1 MTKNHDPI
9 LEMYIFETMHLLEQL
24 EDSILKSE
32 KNNNFND
39 EMDEIFR
46 IMHTLKGNSAMMM
59 FDNIAALSHSLEDMF
74 DYLRKNKSRNVNF
87 SEITDLILSS
97 MDFIKEEIAKI
108 ENDQEADG
116 NADKLINKI
125 RSSLEG
131 GCEDKVKEENK
142 ETAYAAVIF
151 FQDGCLM
158 ENIRAFT
165 LLRSL
170 EEYSKVLEYVPKDI
184 AENNESSEII
194 KRDGFKVRFISDI
207 GYEGIKAIFDK
218 TAFIDQVNLE
228 QIIEQKEESKNDNEQ
243 KKEVIKKSIT
253 PHANVLSVKVENLD
267 MLMDL
272 VGELVVSESMVSKNP
287 DLEGL
292 KLDNFNK
299 AARQLRKIIND
310 LQDTV
315 MCTRMVSISG
325 TFRKMNRI
333 VRDMNK
339 NLGKEVELY
348 LVGEDTEVDK
358 NIIEQIS
365 DPLMHLIRNSMD
377 HGIESPS
384 ERKAINKPAKGK
396 ITLEAKNDGG
406 DVWIYVKDDGKGLDR
421 DKIYNKAIKAGIT
434 SKPIGEL
441 TDKDIFSFI
450 LMPGFSTKEE
460 VSEYSGRGVG
470 MDVVAKNIESIRG
483 TMYIDSKKNMGTT
496 ISVKIPLTLA
506 IIDGMIIKVGT
517 SSYTIPTISI
527 KESFKAKE
535 KDLITDPDG
544 NEMIMVR
551 GECHKIIRIHKA
563 YKAETAVTN
572 LPDGIMIMVED
583 GRKGSYCLFADALI
597 GQQQVVIKALP
608 DYIKKVKGLAGCTLL
623 GDGNISLIIDISAIA
638 NL

>member
-24 EDSILKSE
+24 EDSILRSE

-59 FDNIAALSHSLEDMF
+59 FDSIAALSHSLEDMF

-87 SEITDLILSS
+87 SEITDLVLSG

-116 NADKLINKI
+116 NADELINKI

-131 GCEDKVKEENK
+131 GCEDKVKEDNK
-142 ETAYAAVIF
+142 EVTYAAVIF

-184 AENNESSEII
+184 AENNESSELI

-207 GYEGIKAIFDK
+207 GYEDIKTIFDK

-228 QIIEQKEESKNDNEQ
+228 QIIEQKEESKNDNEE

-315 MCTRMVSISG
+315 MSTRMVSISG
-325 TFRKMNRI
+325 TFKKMNRI

-339 NLGKEVELY
+339 NLGKDVELY
-348 LVGEDTEVDK
+348 LIGEDTEVDK

-384 ERKAINKPAKGK
+384 ERKAMNKPAKGK

-406 DVWIYVKDDGKGLDR
+406 DVWIYVKDDGKGLDK

-434 SKPIGEL
+434 SKPIDEL

-572 LPDGIMIMVED
+572 LLEGIMIMVED

>member
-24 EDSILKSE
+24 EDSILRSE
-32 KNNNFND
+32 KNSNFND

-74 DYLRKNKSRNVNF
+74 DYLRKNKSSNINF
-87 SEITDLILSS
+87 PEITDLVLSG
-97 MDFIKEEIAKI
+97 MDFIKEEIGKI
-108 ENDQEADG
+108 ENDREADG
-116 NADKLINKI
+116 NADELISKI
-125 RSSLEG
+125 RCSIEAGS
-131 GCEDKVKEENK
+131 EDKPKEENK
-142 ETAYAAVIF
+142 MVSYAAVIF
-151 FQDGCLM
+151 FQEGCLM
-158 ENIRAFT
+158 ENIRAFA
-165 LLRSL
+165 LLRNL
-170 EEYSKVLEYVPKDI
+170 EESVSITEFIPKDI
-184 AENNESSEII
+184 SENNESSEII
-194 KRDGFKVRFISDI
+194 KSEGFKVWFKTDKS
-207 GYEGIKAIFDK
+207 YEEIKGIFDK

-228 QIIEQKEESKNDNEQ
+228 QVSQQKEDSKDSKE

-299 AARQLRKIIND
+299 AVRQLRKIIND

-315 MCTRMVSISG
+315 MSTRMVPISG
-325 TFRKMNRI
+325 TFKKMNRI

-339 NLGKEVELY
+339 NLGKDVELE
-348 LVGEDTEVDK
+348 LAGEDTEVDK
-358 NIIEQIS
+358 NIIEHLS

-377 HGIESPS
+377 HGIESPD
-384 ERKAINKPAKGK
+384 ERVVLNKPAKGK
-396 ITLEAKNDGG
+396 ITIEAKNDGG

-421 DKIYNKAIKAGIT
+421 EKIYNKAIKAGIT
-434 SKPIGEL
+434 GKPIGEL

-506 IIDGMIIKVGT
+506 IIDGMIIKVGA

-572 LPDGIMIMVED
+572 LLEGIMIMVED
-583 GRKGSYCLFADALI
+583 SRKGSYCLFADALI
-597 GQQQVVIKALP
+597 GQQQVVIKTLP
-608 DYIKKVKGLAGCTLL
+608 NYIKKVKGLAGCTLL

>member
-1 MTKNHDPI
+1 MTENHDPI

-24 EDSILKSE
+24 EDSILRSE

-59 FDNIAALSHSLEDMF
+59 FNNIAALSHSLEDMF
-74 DYLRKNKSRNVNF
+74 DSLRKNKSGNINF
-87 SEITDLILSS
+87 SKITDLVLSG
-97 MDFIKEEIAKI
+97 MDFIKEEISKI
-108 ENDQEADG
+108 ENDQKADG
-116 NADKLINKI
+116 NADELINKI
-125 RSSLEG
+125 RSGLEG
-131 GCEDKVKEENK
+131 NSEDKAKDENK
-142 ETAYAAVIF
+142 QAAYAAVIF
-151 FQDGCLM
+151 FQEGCLM
-158 ENIRAFT
+158 ENIRAFA
-165 LLRSL
+165 LLRNL
-170 EEYSKVLEYVPKDI
+170 EETVFVSKLIPKDI
-184 AENNESSEII
+184 SENNESSEII
-194 KRDGFKVRFISDI
+194 KSEGFKVWFKTDKS
-207 GYEGIKAIFDK
+207 YEEIKGIFEK
-218 TAFIDQVNLE
+218 TAFVDQINLE
-228 QIIEQKEESKNDNEQ
+228 QVSQETEESSGEKQE

-315 MCTRMVSISG
+315 MSTRMVSISG
-325 TFRKMNRI
+325 TFKKMNRI

-339 NLGKEVELY
+339 NLGKDVELD
-348 LVGEDTEVDK
+348 LIGEDTEVDK

-377 HGIESPS
+377 HGIESPD

-406 DVWIYVKDDGKGLDR
+406 DVWIYVKDDGKGLNR

-434 SKPIGEL
+434 SKLIDEL

-572 LPDGIMIMVED
+572 LLEGIMIMVED

-608 DYIKKVKGLAGCTLL
+608 NYIKKVKGLAGCTLL

>member
-24 EDSILKSE
+24 EDSILRSE

-59 FDNIAALSHSLEDMF
+59 FNSIAALSHSLEDMF
-74 DYLRKNKSRNVNF
+74 DSLRKNKSSNINF
-87 SEITDLILSS
+87 SKITDLVLSG
-97 MDFIKEEIAKI
+97 MDFIKEEISKI

-116 NADKLINKI
+116 NADELINKI
-125 RSSLEG
+125 RDSLEG
-131 GCEDKVKEENK
+131 NSEDKPKEENK
-142 ETAYAAVIF
+142 VVSYGAVIF
-151 FQDGCLM
+151 FQEGCLM
-158 ENIRAFT
+158 ENIRAFA
-165 LLRSL
+165 LLRNL
-170 EEYSKVLEYVPKDI
+170 EENVSVSEFIPKDI
-184 AENNESSEII
+184 SENNESSEII
-194 KRDGFKVRFISDI
+194 KSQGFKVWFKTDKS
-207 GYEGIKAIFDK
+207 YEEIKGIFDK
-218 TAFIDQVNLE
+218 TAFVDQINLE
-228 QIIEQKEESKNDNEQ
+228 QVSQETEESSGEKPE

-253 PHANVLSVKVENLD
+253 PRTNVLSVKVENLD

-315 MCTRMVSISG
+315 MSARMVPISG
-325 TFRKMNRI
+325 TFKKMNRI
-333 VRDMNK
+333 IRDMNK
-339 NLGKEVELY
+339 NLGKDVELD

-358 NIIEQIS
+358 NIIEHLS

-377 HGIESPS
+377 HGIESPD
-384 ERKAINKPAKGK
+384 ERKALNKPAKGK

-406 DVWIYVKDDGKGLDR
+406 DVWICIKDDGKGLDR

-506 IIDGMIIKVGT
+506 IIDGMIIKVGA

-597 GQQQVVIKALP
+597 GQQQVVIKTLP
-608 DYIKKVKGLAGCTLL
+608 NYIKKVKGLAGCTLL

>member
-87 SEITDLILSS
+87 SEITDLVLSS

-207 GYEGIKAIFDK
+207 GYEGIKAIFEK

-228 QIIEQKEESKNDNEQ
+228 QIIEQKEESKNDNEE

-563 YKAETAVTN
+563 YKVETAVTN
-572 LPDGIMIMVED
+572 LLEGIMIMVED

>member
-24 EDSILKSE
+24 EDSILKNE

-583 GRKGSYCLFADALI
+583 GRKGSYCLFADTLI

>member
-97 MDFIKEEIAKI
+97 MDFIKEEIGKI

-421 DKIYNKAIKAGIT
+421 DKIYNKAIKAGIA

-572 LPDGIMIMVED
+572 LLEGIMIMVED